1 MKAERLLRRFDADG
15 KYIGPADKTVR
26 VDGVRYDMYEYAKSQ
41 GIKLPEHKEHK
52 PKKKEDKEV
61 NSYADMGQPLDE
73 GHPEIDGDGDS
84 QGEE

>member
-1 MKAERLLRRFDADG
+1 MEHKWLKLF
-15 KYIGPADKTVR
+15 
-26 VDGVRYDMYEYAKSQ
+26 VDGVWTGNPDRTIRLNNGEVVDLDEYAKSK
-41 GIKLPEHKEHK
+41 GIELPDAKQKHK
-52 PKKKEDKEV
+52 KEV